1 MRDYSK
7 EFADRVQYIRKLVAD
22 SGVDGIVFGN
32 SGGKDSALVGILCK
46 FACENTVGIMMPC
59 ASKRNFHKVVLDVK
73 KLDALGIFLEI
84 SHGILSAFCAPIYV
98 KFETYVTRIGILNK
112 ILPHQL
118 VAVLELLKFV
128 RMVVITECKTV
139 FLCKFS
145 HTVEIFAHAFHAG
158 YGIIYLIA
166 RNYEIFS
173 AACFLYFEQ
182 FAPTV
187 HDFLLF

>member
-1 MRDYSK
+1 
-7 EFADRVQYIRKLVAD
+7 
-22 SGVDGIVFGN
+22 
-32 SGGKDSALVGILCK
+32 
-46 FACENTVGIMMPC
+46 
-59 ASKRNFHKVVLDVK
+59 
-73 KLDALGIFLEI
+73 
-84 SHGILSAFCAPIYV
+84 
-98 KFETYVTRIGILNK
+98 
-112 ILPHQL
+112 
-118 VAVLELLKFV
+118 
-128 RMVVITECKTV
+128 MVVITECKTV

-187 HDFLLF
+187 HDFLLFWRVFLNAWVGRNDFNSVCIANFLELVCRQTEYFRIASPLHKLNLVISHFCKALNRSFRVLVHRSHNCVELETYFLFRHNTLRHGESHYGDCRKEICHYDTATCFE